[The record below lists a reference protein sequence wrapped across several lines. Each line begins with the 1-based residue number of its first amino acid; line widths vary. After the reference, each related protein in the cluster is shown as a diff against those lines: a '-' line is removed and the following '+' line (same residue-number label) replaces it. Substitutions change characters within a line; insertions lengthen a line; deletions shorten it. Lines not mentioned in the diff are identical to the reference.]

1 MTTLTEK
8 MEGLPDDRRR
18 RVESR
23 ARALAAQEMSLRDLR
38 KARDRTQARVARELG
53 INQEGVS
60 RLERRADL
68 LLSTLNG
75 YIEAMGGS
83 LTLVAE
89 FPDRPPVT
97 LTGIGVLGDR

>member
-1 MTTLTEK
+1 MTTLTE
-8 MEGLPDDRRR
+8 MMDRLPDERRR
-18 RVESR
+18 RVEDR
-23 ARALAAQEMSLRDLR
+23 ARDLISQEMSLRDLR
-38 KARDRTQARVARELG
+38 KARNRTQDRVARELG
-53 INQEGVS
+53 INQESVS

-75 YIEAMGGS
+75 YVEAMGGR

-97 LTGIGVLGDR
+97 LRGIGALEDR